1 MARHVQ
7 LKMMTSNFR
16 SGLEKDVA
24 NLLTE
29 LGVSYEY
36 ETTKIA
42 YQISHNYNPD
52 FVLPNG
58 TILECKGYWD
68 SEDRR
73 KIKNVCEQNP
83 DMDIRMVFQ
92 APYNRISKKSKTTYA
107 KWCDRHN
114 IPWTSFHNIP
124 IEWLT

>member
-107 KWCDRHN
+107 KWCERHN
-114 IPWTSFHNIP
+114 IPWTAFHNIP